1 MIAKSPIVIRTFFSS
16 LGAGSA
22 TSFASRHI
30 GAATLTEAQGVAAVQ
45 QQHEQPLVGEVVT
58 IWFGSQVEN
67 LCVPPSLPKRIT
79 FFVNDEV
86 P

>member
-30 GAATLTEAQGVAAVQ
+30 GAATLTEAQGIAAVQ

-58 IWFGSQVEN
+58 QI
-67 LCVPPSLPKRIT
+67 
-79 FFVNDEV
+79 
-86 P
+86 

>member
-1 MIAKSPIVIRTFFSS
+1 MIAKRPIVIRTSLSS

-30 GAATLTEAQGVAAVQ
+30 GAATLTEAQGIAAVQ
-45 QQHEQPLVGEVVT
+45 QQHEQPLEGEVVT

-67 LCVPPSLPKRIT
+67 LCVPPSLPKSIT
-79 FFVNDEV
+79 FFVKVDV